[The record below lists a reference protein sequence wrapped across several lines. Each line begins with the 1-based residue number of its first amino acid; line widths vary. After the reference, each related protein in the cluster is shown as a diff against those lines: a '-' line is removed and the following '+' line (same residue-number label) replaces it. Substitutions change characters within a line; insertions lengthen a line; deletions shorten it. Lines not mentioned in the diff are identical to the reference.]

1 MKVNEYTALLTPR
14 VLLVP
19 YSAHH
24 VPTYHAWMQDPAIR
38 AATASEPLT
47 LAEEYAMQ
55 RSWRDDGDK
64 LTFIVCA
71 APPSS
76 EGGDSNHHHQQP
88 PATSITTPRTI
99 VGKVDDAP
107 ARMIGDVN
115 LFLVPDDE
123 NEDDDANNQPLRNST
138 VAVVGELEIMIA
150 SPAYQGRGIGAAV
163 LAAFITYVDRHLES
177 ILAEYSATSAGG
189 ATATTTAAAAVTKM
203 SLKHLRVKIGSTNV
217 RSLRLFEKVG
227 FVRAFAGKQA
237 AEKREKLVETRVY
250 NTVLHPQPFPQ

>member
-64 LTFIVCA
+64 LTFI
-71 APPSS
+71 
-76 EGGDSNHHHQQP
+76 QP

-123 NEDDDANNQPLRNST
+123 DEDDDANNQPLRNST

-227 FVRAFAGKQA
+227 FVRVSETPNFFGELELRRGLRRDKGTGEVGARAGGDI
-237 AEKREKLVETRVY
+237 EPVEIRYEV
-250 NTVLHPQPFPQ
+250 VEA